1 MPGTNELKV
10 GLIGFGLAGS
20 VFHGP
25 LIDAC
30 PGLALTA
37 IVTSNPERSRLAL
50 AQYPGVRVYER
61 PGLLW
66 ESAGELD
73 LVVIASPNRTHM
85 PLALAALEAGLP
97 VVVDKPLAASP
108 ADARVLVA
116 EACRRQRLLTVF
128 HNRRWDSDFL
138 TLSRLL
144 RENAL
149 GEPKRF
155 ESRFERWRPE
165 PKPGWRQQGAPE
177 NAGGVLYDLGSHLI
191 DQALVLFGPVDSVY
205 AELDQRYPGAE
216 VDDDSF
222 VALTHTSG
230 MRSHLW
236 MSSVAAHAGPRMRLL
251 GSEGAFVSLGLD
263 GQENALRE
271 GSRPDLP
278 DWPEASRGGKGWI
291 VVGAEERSLE
301 AETGAYLR
309 FYEAVTDALHNNG
322 PAPVDPLDAVAGLD
336 IVAAALRASREG
348 RVVQLD
354 RD

>member
-1 MPGTNELKV
+1 MSRASELKV

-37 IVTSNPERSRLAL
+37 IVTANPERSRLAL
-50 AQYPGVRVYER
+50 AQYPGARVYER
-61 PGLLW
+61 PEQLW
-66 ESAGELD
+66 ERAGELD

-85 PLALAALEAGLP
+85 SLALAALEKGLS

-116 EACRRQRLLTVF
+116 EARRRQQLLTVF

-144 RENAL
+144 RENVL

-155 ESRFERWRPE
+155 ESRFERWRPK
-165 PKPGWRQQGAPE
+165 PKPGWRQHGTPE
-177 NAGGVLYDLGSHLI
+177 SAGGVLYDLGSHLI

-222 VALTHTSG
+222 VALTHASG

-278 DWPEASRGGKGWI
+278 DWAETSQGGKGTI
-291 VVGAEERSLE
+291 AVGAEEHPVG
-301 AETGAYLR
+301 AEPGAYLR
-309 FYEAVTDALHNNG
+309 FYEAVVEALHNNG

-336 IVAAALRASREG
+336 IVAAAFRASRQR

-354 RD
+354 RG